1 MSGPHPFSTISEKR
15 SMASFINPSLQ
26 SPSMMV
32 LYVTMLGPHPFST
45 ISEKRSMASFAKP
58 IDDGIVCNYVRS
70 TPLLHHFRKEV
81 YGLFHQPLFFSTI
94 SEKRSMASFINPSL
108 QSPSMMA
115 VYATLL
121 GLHLASL
128 CKAHR

>member
-32 LYVTMLGPHPFST
+32 S
-45 ISEKRSMASFAKP
+45 AKP
-58 IDDGIVCNYVRS
+58 IDDGSVCNYVRS

-81 YGLFHQPLFFSTI
+81 YGLFHQPLFAKPIDDGIVCNYVRSTT
-94 SEKRSMASFINPSL
+94 P
-108 QSPSMMA
+108 SPSPPF
-115 VYATLL
+115 LPPFPKR
-121 GLHLASL
+121 GLWPLSSTPLPSTPL